1 MHFISL
7 LTAHKWC
14 KHQFIYYILEQIMA
28 AIESIQLG
36 SIEQFCKAAELGSFT
51 GAAEVFG
58 VTPAAIS
65 RSISRLEQRLGVRLF
80 SRTTRSVKVTNEGE
94 LYWKECQIALE
105 QIAEAERAITGAQ
118 TVPSGLLRIS
128 VSAAYGTYR
137 LLPLMPKFTEAYP
150 QIDIEISISDKIID
164 FVEEGFD
171 LAIRLGIQ
179 RDSRLVAY
187 KLEDASLGVFSTPD
201 YLRRRGTPL
210 SLNDLEKHDCIQYVS
225 PNTGRPM
232 QWLFT
237 DEKGAEI
244 EQPIKSR
251 MRVLNDAL
259 GCVAWV
265 NASGGLYQT
274 YRFAAAEA
282 LKRGDLVEILQKY
295 GGRSRPFSILYPQNR
310 HLSAKVRAFVDFLRS
325 AVSA

>member
-1 MHFISL
+1 
-7 LTAHKWC
+7 
-14 KHQFIYYILEQIMA
+14 MA
-28 AIESIQLG
+28 SVDTMQLG

-51 GAAEVFG
+51 AAAEFFG
-58 VTPAAIS
+58 LTPAAVS

-80 SRTTRSVKVTNEGE
+80 SRTTRSIKVTNEGQ
-94 LYWKECQIALE
+94 LFWKECQLALE
-105 QIAEAERAITGAQ
+105 QIAEAERAITGGQ

-128 VSAAYGTYR
+128 VSTAYGTHR

-150 QIDIEISISDKIID
+150 QIEIELSISDKIVD

-171 LAIRLGIQ
+171 VAIRLGIQ

-187 KLEDASLGVFSTPD
+187 KLEDALLGVF
-201 YLRRRGTPL
+201 GTPEYL
-210 SLNDLEKHDCIQYVS
+210 KKKGTPRSPDDLEAHDCIQFIS

-232 QWLFT
+232 TWLF
-237 DEKGAEI
+237 KGASGEEI
-244 EQPIKSR
+244 EYPVRSR

-265 NASGGLYQT
+265 NAGGGLYQT
-274 YRFAAAEA
+274 YNFAAAGA
-282 LKRGDLVEILQKY
+282 VKRGDLVEVLRDHA
-295 GGRSRPFSILYPQNR
+295 GRSRPFSILYPQNR

-325 AVSA
+325 TLSMQPAQKLESSGPGKRNRSAL

>member
-1 MHFISL
+1 L
-7 LTAHKWC
+7 LFDDKWG
-14 KHQFIYYILEQIMA
+14 KNQLIYYILEQIMA
-28 AIESIQLG
+28 AVDSIQLG
-36 SIEQFCKAAELGSFT
+36 NIEQFCKAAELESFT

-128 VSAAYGTYR
+128 VSSAYGTYR
-137 LLPLMPKFTEAYP
+137 LLPLMPRFTEAYP
-150 QIDIEISISDKIID
+150 QIEIELSISDKIID

-187 KLEDASLGVFSTPD
+187 KLEDASLGVFSTSD
-201 YLRRRGTPL
+201 YLLKKGTPL
-210 SLNDLEKHDCIQYVS
+210 SLNDLEEHNCIQYVS

-237 DEKGAEI
+237 DEKGEEI
-244 EQPIKSR
+244 EQPIRSR

-259 GCVAWV
+259 GCVAWL
-265 NASGGLYQT
+265 NAGGGLYQT

-282 LKRGDLVEILQKY
+282 LKRGDLVEVLQNY
-295 GGRSRPFSILYPQNR
+295 AGRSRPFSILYPQNR